1 MLAALYAGLPAGKA
15 LLIPSYQPVPSDTET
30 GPAAAVENEEPL
42 RHVQLESAALHPEH
56 HHTHRHDEHFAATNP
71 LAAHKDAGVVVAD
84 EKEAV
89 DGPHEGEVVADEDGD
104 GDEVTGD
111 DEEDD
116 NDEEDQLGF
125 VNALIWLGI
134 ITVIIAIVSNA
145 LADTIENAAD
155 KLGISSNFLATIVLP
170 ILGNAAEHASAIIF
184 GYKGKATLA
193 MAIAIGSSIQIALFV
208 FPLLIV
214 LGWMI
219 GLDVDFDMGNF
230 EAITLLVASILPN
243 LILTVARS
251 SYTDG
256 DNKVM
261 LGETHYFSGVI
272 LVAAYFM
279 IAVGFYARNEESL
292 DT

>member
-1 MLAALYAGLPAGKA
+1 
-15 LLIPSYQPVPSDTET
+15 
-30 GPAAAVENEEPL
+30 
-42 RHVQLESAALHPEH
+42 
-56 HHTHRHDEHFAATNP
+56 
-71 LAAHKDAGVVVAD
+71 
-84 EKEAV
+84 
-89 DGPHEGEVVADEDGD
+89 
-104 GDEVTGD
+104 
-111 DEEDD
+111 
-116 NDEEDQLGF
+116 
-125 VNALIWLGI
+125 
-134 ITVIIAIVSNA
+134 